1 MNPKFRIAVVA
12 LAAGLIALS
21 STSTVL
27 AVPKPDGASVSPFD
41 KLDRDQLTPIEK
53 AQLPE
58 ITVGVVTVD
67 AGSTVLSCAFSTD
80 GKLATGT
87 DKGDI
92 ILWDLT
98 GAAPKEIGGLPDIK
112 VKARVERV
120 AFAPDGKRLA
130 ASIGG
135 SLYVWDITE
144 KGGKLFD
151 SKMAGRIEGLAY
163 SPDGK
168 LIACGANQGLLFEVG
183 AKAIAQLPGQLQGA
197 NSHYTFSTDGNFFAS
212 VFFQPARNGN
222 LYGSEVKYW
231 KMTKNRP
238 TEYAIVQQDS
248 SIKAIALSPNS
259 KLLATG
265 SLDNQVR
272 IWDMTGKKPEVLHK
286 MNSPKWIRNLA
297 FTQDGT
303 HVVAFSSGADIVLY
317 DVVKG
322 EKKNAWEFVPQ
333 QNSDFATGAMYLLF
347 SASAM
352 APDGKHAVFSNNTAK
367 TVILRL
373 PVKDEGKR
381 DGPKK

>member
-1 MNPKFRIAVVA
+1 MNSRIRIAVFA
-12 LAAGLIALS
+12 FAIGLTALS
-21 STSTVL
+21 SASVVF
-27 AVPKPDGASVSPFD
+27 AVPKPDDANAITAFD

-67 AGSTVLSCAFSTD
+67 AGSSVLSCAFSVD
-80 GKLATGT
+80 GKLATAT
-87 DKGDI
+87 DKGDVV
-92 ILWDLT
+92 LWDLT
-98 GAAPKEIGGLPDIK
+98 GASPKEIAKLPDVK
-112 VKARVERV
+112 VKTRVERI

-168 LIACGANQGLLFEVG
+168 LIACGANLGLLFEVG
-183 AKAIAQLPGQLQGA
+183 AKGLAQLPGQLQGA
-197 NSHYTFSTDGNFFAS
+197 QGNYTFSNDGHFFAS
-212 VFFQPARNGN
+212 IFFQPARNGN
-222 LYGSEVKYW
+222 LYGSEVKFW
-231 KMTKNRP
+231 KMANKKA

-272 IWDMTGKKPEVLHK
+272 IWDLTGRKPEVIHK
-286 MNSPKWIRNLA
+286 MNSPKWIRSLA

-317 DVVKG
+317 DAVKG
-322 EKKNAWEFVPQ
+322 EKKDAWEFVPQ

-352 APDGKHAVFSNNTAK
+352 APDGKHAAFSNNTAK

-373 PVKDEGKR
+373 PVKNDGKKDR
-381 DGPKK
+381 K